1 MGRKDFVIELRGGT
15 AAGRRTLEA
24 LELAAGLAQYGHGVS
39 LLLHTAALA
48 RLGSARGDAELA
60 ECVERLVAAGVDR
73 AYTEATGVPS
83 FVGPLAI
90 EITDGDAARVSADAV
105 ILF

>member
-1 MGRKDFVIELRGGT
+1 MSRKTFVIELRGGT

-24 LELAAGLAQYGHGVS
+24 LELAAGLAEHGHGVS

-48 RLGSARGDAELA
+48 RLTSARGDAELA
-60 ECVERLVAAGVDR
+60 DALERLVGAGIDR

-90 EITDGDAARVSADAV
+90 EIVDGDDLRPGADAS

>member
-1 MGRKDFVIELRGGT
+1 MSRKDFVIELRGGT

-24 LELAAGLAQYGHGVS
+24 LELAIGLAQYGHGVS

-48 RLGSARGDAELA
+48 RLTSARGDAELA
-60 ECVERLVAAGVDR
+60 DCLEHLVAAGVAR

-90 EITDGDAARVSADAV
+90 EITDGSSARAGADAMIV
-105 ILF
+105 F